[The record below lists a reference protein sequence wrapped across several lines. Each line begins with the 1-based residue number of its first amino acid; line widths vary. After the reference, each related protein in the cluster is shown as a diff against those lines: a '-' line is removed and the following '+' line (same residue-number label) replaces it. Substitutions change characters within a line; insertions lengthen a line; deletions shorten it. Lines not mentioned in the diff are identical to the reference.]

1 MNDKDKDLVAQ
12 RFVTEPGDMDAI
24 FNSLTVLEP
33 IGEKVVN
40 PLNYSAKGK

>member
-1 MNDKDKDLVAQ
+1 MSKEEEIKAQ

-24 FNSLTVLEP
+24 FDSLVVLEP

-40 PLNYSAKGK
+40 PLNYHVKDK